1 MRKTTN
7 WDRYYARQMKD
18 ATTRRLVEDDLR
30 ALRVGVQLARLRQEA
45 GLTQTQ
51 LAAKVGMSAPNI
63 SRIESSPE
71 QNLILQ
77 TLVKLSGA
85 WIERSASFHESVGG
99 GDRCL
104 LPPEGIGCDRDRPR
118 AIEAQTHDLRTL
130 LAEHDCHRTL
140 R

>member
-63 SRIESSPE
+63 SRIESNPE
-71 QNLILQ
+71 QNLTLQ
-77 TLVKLSGA
+77 TLVKLFGA
-85 WIERSASFHESVGG
+85 LDREISFVP
-99 GDRCL
+99 RK
-104 LPPEGIGCDRDRPR
+104 RPR
-118 AIEAQTHDLRTL
+118 RRPMPPAAR
-130 LAEHDCHRTL
+130 RK
-140 R
+140 